1 MQNREL
7 IRRALGEAGFT
18 RDDERDSHSL
28 TLERG
33 VVRFGMTR
41 VRDDVGPLWWTVDL
55 DMAPQGESPYRAEG
69 RVTLDAP
76 VELVLRRER
85 SLDGLGKRFGVNREV
100 QLGDPS
106 FDREVYVESDGSDE
120 QVRAIA
126 SPAFR
131 ELALR
136 ILGAGVSELK
146 LRASEGRL
154 TALWEGHFG
163 ELTPDRLRKTAE
175 LVLRARDELPR
186 FRRLAPQG
194 AGGPTRHQSV
204 GLALLLVAAIG
215 ALGVAFVYQRG
226 ELWPAVT
233 LASAVGAAVG
243 AAVIVAISW
252 IVSRGSSVGLRHM
265 LILAIPGVIAWVSWV
280 IVVSSLWSS

>member
-1 MQNREL
+1 VQNREL

-18 RDDERDSHSL
+18 RDAEPDSYTLSL
-28 TLERG
+28 PRG
-33 VVRFGMTR
+33 SVRFGMTR
-41 VRDDVGPLWWTVDL
+41 VTDDIGPLWWTVDL
-55 DMAPQGESPYRAEG
+55 DISPPGESPYRAG
-69 RVTLDAP
+69 RPTLDAP

-85 SLDGLGKRFGVNREV
+85 GLDGLGKRFGVNREV
-100 QLGDPS
+100 ELGDPS

-120 QVRAIA
+120 EVRAIVG
-126 SPAFR
+126 PAFR

-136 ILGAGVSELK
+136 ILGAGVTALK

-175 LVLRARDELPR
+175 LVLQARDELPR

-204 GLALLLVAAIG
+204 GLVVLLVAAIG

-226 ELWPAVT
+226 EPWPAVT
-233 LASAVGAAVG
+233 LVTVVAAAVG
-243 AAVIVAISW
+243 AAVIVATSW

-265 LILAIPGVIAWVSWV
+265 LVMAIPGVIAWVSWTLL
-280 IVVSSLWSS
+280 VSAWAG

>member
-7 IRRALGEAGFT
+7 IRRALSEAGFT
-18 RDDERDSHSL
+18 PDGGLDSHSL

-41 VRDDVGPLWWTVDL
+41 IRDDIGPLWWTVDL
-55 DMAPQGESPYRAEG
+55 DLAPQVESAYRAEG
-69 RVTLDAP
+69 RPTLDAP

-85 SLDGLGKRFGVNREV
+85 SLDGLGKRLGVNREV
-100 QLGDPS
+100 ELGDPS
-106 FDREVYVESDGSDE
+106 FDREVYVESEGSDE
-120 QVRAIA
+120 QVRAIVG
-126 SPAFR
+126 PAFR

-136 ILGAGVSELK
+136 ILGAGVTALK
-146 LRASEGRL
+146 LRAGEGRL
-154 TALWEGHFG
+154 TALWEGHLG

-204 GLALLLVAAIG
+204 GLVVLLVAAVG

-233 LASAVGAAVG
+233 LASVVVAGAGV
-243 AAVIVAISW
+243 AAIVASSW
-252 IVSRGSSVGLRHM
+252 HVSRGSSVGLRHL
-265 LILAIPGVIAWVSWV
+265 LILAIPGVIAWLCWV
-280 IVVSSLWSS
+280 IVISSLWSS